1 MSTTEEPP
9 AQAPPPPQPP
19 PTQRPRRTV
28 QIVLGSLLA
37 VFGALLAIGGG
48 AVLAIFGG
56 DGALDSGP
64 EQISTPTS
72 ALVSSIARID
82 GANEVPDV
90 IGKPSIRVDTTAAQ
104 GNPDVFVGVGPA
116 AAVDRYLAGA
126 PLDRV
131 RDFDLD
137 PFRLDKARRDGS
149 ATPEPPADQTFWV
162 ARSDDSGKLDWKI
175 RDGDYRFVVMNADG
189 SRGVA
194 TEANFEVELP
204 GMPEIAIGVLV
215 VGLLMLGGGLVLAIG
230 TGRRRRD

>member
-1 MSTTEEPP
+1 MSTNDEPP
-9 AQAPPPPQPP
+9 VQAPPPQPR
-19 PTQRPRRTV
+19 PTPRPRRTV

-37 VFGALLAIGGG
+37 IFGALIAIGGG
-48 AVLAIFGG
+48 GLLAIFGS
-56 DGALDSGP
+56 DGTLESGP

-90 IGKPSIRVDTTAAQ
+90 IGKPSIRVDSAAAQ

-116 AAVDRYLAGA
+116 AAVDDYLAGA

-131 RDFDLD
+131 RDFDID

-149 ATPEPPADQTFWV
+149 ATPEPPADQPFWV
-162 ARSDDSGKLDWKI
+162 ARSDDSGRLDWKI

-215 VGLLMLGGGLVLAIG
+215 VGLLMLGGGLLLAIG
-230 TGRRRRD
+230 TGRRRTP